1 MTDLLKCTQKIKIVN
16 IQMSTSNDWMGRGEV
31 YIKMRLEW
39 ILLASII
46 VDDCSGKFNK
56 LKQQF
61 RSKHLTL
68 NVT

>member
-1 MTDLLKCTQKIKIVN
+1 
-16 IQMSTSNDWMGRGEV
+16 MSTSNDWMGRGEV